1 MKIHHGQKAWNVM
14 EGCDGRVQITTSIVV
29 ILNYKLGILIL
40 RMVKSGV
47 FQIKRL
53 FHGIHVDG
61 TLHLFNVRQDMAL
74 WLRASLQLA
83 LVTSMEPFTV
93 EECHPTRAAWC
104 QLFSIRAGCK
114 SRCQAPFIIMCA
126 LKKPCSHAQS
136 LQKLTK

>member
-104 QLFSIRAGCK
+104 QPVYGLIA
-114 SRCQAPFIIMCA
+114 
-126 LKKPCSHAQS
+126 SHTARLHS
-136 LQKLTK
+136 